1 METEA
6 KVRNSQQEV
15 LEALKAASCKKH
27 ALDMCDVYMAG
38 VQNGILIGKKAAKTE
53 A

>member
-6 KVRNSQQEV
+6 KVRNSQQEF
-15 LEALKAASCKKH
+15 LEALKAASCKEH
-27 ALDMCDVYMAG
+27 AVDMCEVYMAG
-38 VQNGILIGKKAAKTE
+38 VQNGILIGKKAAKPE

>member
-6 KVRNSQQEV
+6 KVRNSQQEF
-15 LEALKAASCKKH
+15 LEALKAASCKEH
-27 ALDMCDVYMAG
+27 AVDMCEVYMAG
-38 VQNGILIGKKAAKTE
+38 VQNGILIGKKAVKTD